1 MALNELIE
9 QRHHPRELVDWL
21 EESVNKNDDENA
33 SVVTLDSLVKQGIFR
48 KEKLSVGTRF
58 YLNNQG
64 KLIFSAQKV
73 IINLV
78 LEVIESNKIGSR
90 PNYTF
95 CIFFINSLIFLELL
109 SLFCI

>member
-64 KLIFSAQKV
+64 RLTFTAEKVHSRLHFPQIVYKTLSSIFGTSFT
-73 IINLV
+73 IL
-78 LEVIESNKIGSR
+78 
-90 PNYTF
+90 YF
-95 CIFFINSLIFLELL
+95 CI
-109 SLFCI
+109 